1 MGWLWSLIVGG
12 VIGWLAGMIMG
23 KDIPGGVIGNIIA
36 GLVGSWLGGM
46 IFPDFGPQ
54 VADFAIIPALLG
66 AIILIAIV
74 SFILNRSR
82 T

>member
-23 KDIPGGVIGNIIA
+23 RDIPGGVIGNVIA
-36 GLVGSWLGGM
+36 GFIGSWLGNQFLSG
-46 IFPDFGPQ
+46 FGPE
-54 VADFAIIPALLG
+54 VGGFFIIPSLIG

-74 SFILNRSR
+74 SFVLKQSR
-82 T
+82 